1 MGVLINGVFYWLVE
15 NCGKG
20 KEILSFK
27 LNDEEL
33 EIIDIPDLTQFKDYL
48 PSFKLITKW
57 KESLAFLSIPIHA
70 TDLIRW
76 CDVFFM
82 SIDEIGKKIWTP
94 LFYYYYFLASL
105 EENYVQFTSFAR
117 IYQVQLPVR
126 NIIYCF
132 LCSVVVNRAVII
144 QLETGN

>member
-1 MGVLINGVFYWLVE
+1 MRVLINGVFYWLVE

-27 LNDEEL
+27 LSEEEL

-76 CDVFFM
+76 SDVFV
-82 SIDEIGKKIWTP
+82 KIWTP
-94 LFYYYYFLASL
+94 LFRLPL
-105 EENYVQFTSFAR
+105 PILCTVGVVWRN
-117 IYQVQLPVR
+117 QLL
-126 NIIYCF
+126 NGEMWYW
-132 LCSVVVNRAVII
+132 
-144 QLETGN
+144 